1 MYVLLKFKPG
11 EMIFYATLHHPLFLS
26 DLPPAIIA
34 GGGGTFSFFAADA
47 TVFFPAA
54 PTPLAEAAGFFPA
67 VGRRLAPVFVTIV
80 VPALVL
86 LASLL
91 LPSGSE
97 GAGTEAT
104 AVRFVCLLAVLVP
117 GTFAG
122 AAGLAGLVGRTN
134 CDCFSGG

>member
-1 MYVLLKFKPG
+1 MYVLLKFKSG
-11 EMIFYATLHHPLFLS
+11 EMISHATLHHPLFLS
-26 DLPPAIIA
+26 DLPPAIGA
-34 GGGGTFSFFAADA
+34 VGGGTFSFFAADA

-97 GAGTEAT
+97 GAGT